1 MFSGGTTFNDFYK
14 KIIKIKNIEKINFI
28 LSDERITKNKNFLN
42 SYNIKNKFF
51 SKTIRLSKMNFFFD
65 IKKYIDESK
74 KSLLKKLKKDYD
86 NMNISIDLAFLGVG
100 NDGHVASIFTKKN
113 KNYPEN
119 NLFSIS
125 KKKGE
130 NFYRVSFKFNYL
142 INLKKIVFVVFGKE
156 KNHLIK
162 NLSSLNFKDNVFSI
176 FLKKSK
182 SNIII
187 LYA

>member
-1 MFSGGTTFNDFYK
+1 
-14 KIIKIKNIEKINFI
+14 
-28 LSDERITKNKNFLN
+28 
-42 SYNIKNKFF
+42 
-51 SKTIRLSKMNFFFD
+51 MNFFFD
-65 IKKYIDESK
+65 IKKYIDQSK

-100 NDGHVASIFTKKN
+100 NDGHIASIFAKKN
-113 KNYPEN
+113 KKYPEN

-130 NFYRVSFKFNYL
+130 NFYRVSFKFSYL

-156 KNHLIK
+156 KKHLIK
-162 NLSSLNFKDNVFSI
+162 NLSSLNFKDNIFSL
-176 FLKKSK
+176 FLRKSK